1 MLEINEKDHIS
12 LIVSSLNV
20 IYNKGLINGKL
31 NSIDLYLLNIIY
43 KLIND
48 ENFIDIKEEL
58 KSLYLNYY
66 YNSKNICKI
75 NTLNN
80 YNVLNVNNNFIQL
93 ETGDCVQTI
102 NTFGVFTIEFNN
114 IFN

>member
-1 MLEINEKDHIS
+1 MLEINEKDHNS

-31 NSIDLYLLNIIY
+31 NTIDLYLLNIIY

-75 NTLNN
+75 NSLNN
-80 YNVLNVNNNFIQL
+80 YNVLNVGNNFIQL
-93 ETGDCVQTI
+93 ETGDCVQEQDFQGI
-102 NTFGVFTIEFNN
+102 FTIEFND

>member
-20 IYNKGLINGKL
+20 IYNNGLINGKL
-31 NSIDLYLLNIIY
+31 NAIDLYLLNIIY
-43 KLIND
+43 TLIND
-48 ENFIDIKEEL
+48 ENFIDIKEDL

-75 NTLNN
+75 NSLNN
-80 YNVLNVNNNFIQL
+80 YNVLNVGNNFIQL
-93 ETGDCVQTI
+93 ETGDCVQII

-114 IFN
+114 TFN